1 MDNLVYPMTRTGN
14 MSTSIGSYMPS
25 AHPLSSIL
33 SSLRVQKNL
42 PPGLKSSSSIHED
55 IWSIGGAILNNVYG
69 NVNWSDNW
77 IGIKPLLKL
86 AGAVFVESTYGILD
100 TAYTTSKK
108 TIESSY
114 KSPVEAAVAIC
125 LASSLYGDTAV
136 NEAITNFL
144 KTMLDELTLKPIRD
158 KMFESKAGRDGA
170 KYSNYINP
178 YQYIPSDWD
187 KTGAGFQAW
196 GTDYVTAWHDLLV
209 ALQAS
214 TKLPT
219 VFAAAAAAV
228 LNHEWKK

>member
-1 MDNLVYPMTRTGN
+1 MTRTGN

-33 SSLRVQKNL
+33 SSLRIQKNL

-69 NVNWSDNW
+69 VNWSDNW

-86 AGAVFVESTYGILD
+86 AGAVFVESTYGVID

-125 LASSLYGDTAV
+125 LASSLYGDPVV

-144 KTMLDELTLKPIRD
+144 RTMLEELTLRPIRD
-158 KMFESKAGRDGA
+158 KMFENTEGRDDPN
-170 KYSNYINP
+170 YSYYNYINP
-178 YQYIPSDWD
+178 SKYIPSNWD
-187 KTGAGFQAW
+187 KTGDGIKAW
-196 GTDYVTAWHDLLV
+196 GANYVTAWTELMD
-209 ALQAS
+209 ALQKS

-219 VFAAAAAAV
+219 LYAAAAAAV
-228 LNHEWKK
+228 LNHEWRK

>member
-1 MDNLVYPMTRTGN
+1 MDNLVYPMTRTGT
-14 MSTSIGSYMPS
+14 MSTSISSYMPS
-25 AHPLSSIL
+25 GHPLSSIL

-55 IWSIGGAILNNVYG
+55 IWSIGGAVLNNVYG

-136 NEAITNFL
+136 NEAIVNFL
-144 KTMLDELTLKPIRD
+144 KTMLEELTLKPIRD
-158 KMFESKAGRDGA
+158 KMFENTPGRDDG

-178 YQYIPSDWD
+178 YQYIPSNFDQ
-187 KTGAGFQAW
+187 TGAGFKAW
-196 GTDYVTAWHDLLV
+196 GQNYVTAWNDLLV

-228 LNHEWKK
+228 LNHEWRK